1 MEKMGKIINSGH
13 YQGLE
18 FSVLTS
24 VSILAIT
31 CSFFIQ
37 FG

>member
-1 MEKMGKIINSGH
+1 MEKMGKIINYGH

-31 CSFFIQ
+31 CSFRIQ

>member
-18 FSVLTS
+18 FSVLTN

-31 CSFFIQ
+31 CSFLIQ